1 VVSNLTDLK
10 LKNTI
15 MNWRKEF
22 EKETGQKIEV
32 TRTFETKVYE
42 TEVQIDVWNDDY
54 IFWLQEKLVKLLTTP
69 AVSKCVDAE
78 REDLLIAFYK
88 YVDDEWALGSLT
100 SDVDRVI
107 TGFNKSN

>member
-1 VVSNLTDLK
+1 MNL
-10 LKNTI
+10 
-15 MNWRKEF
+15 RKEF

-69 AVSKCVDAE
+69 AVSKCEDVE
-78 REDLLIAFYK
+78 REASVCQYKNVCKNDFVNDKCLADTEKECDCLIL
-88 YVDDEWALGSLT
+88 E
-100 SDVDRVI
+100 
-107 TGFNKSN
+107 N